1 MKTAVVEQV
10 EDLAE
15 EEGEEEE
22 DVRERFQVEVV
33 VPPCSPPSLGLS
45 ST

>member
-1 MKTAVVEQV
+1 MTTAVVEQV

-15 EEGEEEE
+15 EEGEE
-22 DVRERFQVEVV
+22 DVKERFQVEVV